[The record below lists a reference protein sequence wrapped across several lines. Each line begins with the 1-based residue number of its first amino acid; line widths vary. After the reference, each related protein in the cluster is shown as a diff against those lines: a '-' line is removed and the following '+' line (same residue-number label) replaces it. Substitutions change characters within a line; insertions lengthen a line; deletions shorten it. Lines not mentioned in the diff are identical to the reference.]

1 METGDAKLVSI
12 RTMDIAVAIALL
24 VAAGIVIIDSVRLGV
39 GWREAEGPT
48 SGYFPFYIGVLLALA
63 SLVNLARAWFD
74 RPSDSRIFVTR
85 VGIGRVLAVLLPF
98 AVYVFAIG
106 IIGIYVASALYVA
119 LFMWWFGRY
128 TPVRGLAVGLVIA
141 TTLFLMFEVWFLVP
155 LPKGP
160 VEQWL
165 GY

>member
-63 SLVNLARAWFD
+63 SLVNLDQVPATGAVLIAA
-74 RPSDSRIFVTR
+74 PLKFVKGT
-85 VGIGRVLAVLLPF
+85 GSPLRVLA
-98 AVYVFAIG
+98 
-106 IIGIYVASALYVA
+106 
-119 LFMWWFGRY
+119 
-128 TPVRGLAVGLVIA
+128 
-141 TTLFLMFEVWFLVP
+141 LVP
-155 LPKGP
+155 NS
-160 VEQWL
+160 
-165 GY
+165 